1 MLRCNGKF
9 WIEKMQDLL
18 CDFRMLPCH
27 SMSFE
32 QQMNALSRLSIVS
45 AVVIGLF
52 GYNNC
57 ALVFLLFSLTLI
69 IILYYVQRNNMY
81 KENFNQPSMETCNP
95 YKTNLNLDYTRNKQ
109 MMTCNDS
116 YGLTF
121 NNKQYSSN
129 QALAGTANPKTLKA
143 PIMVPPIYDL
153 KNWRQ
158 NELVNFPII
167 NEHSGSD
174 LYQSGYISTSP
185 TCSTP
190 TCSLPSYTPSS
201 YTPSPSFGETIE
213 SYSKNYAREMDKPSV
228 NSSKNYNKNYARE
241 MDFMFEPKFLEDE
254 KQIKEGYNLDHY
266 IEQKME
272 TPPVGNSKKCVENNR
287 GILLSDGYDRRN
299 NQYNMPTNYAGGVCN
314 LSKEMT
320 EYNKNLFTQT
330 IQPGVYYK
338 NQVIEPIQSNMGIS
352 FTQQFEPTDVSV
364 KGDKI
369 TYTSHDPFL
378 YTPPKKVPEK
388 PRATESNVYDPRLT
402 GYGTNYRAY
411 IDKLTGQPRFY
422 YDDVDSVRRPNYI
435 TRSNVDHMP
444 FAEKYG
450 TMLSD
455 GEILTNTTQIR
466 NHAQQTLLDDTIAY
480 RTDMQAS
487 LMRKRNSE
495 MWQQRV
501 APLRRDSRTK

>member
-1 MLRCNGKF
+1 
-9 WIEKMQDLL
+9 
-18 CDFRMLPCH
+18 
-27 SMSFE
+27 MSFE

-81 KENFNQPSMETCNP
+81 KENFNEQSMETCKP
-95 YKTNLNLDYTRNKQ
+95 YKTKLDLDYTRNKQ
-109 MMTCNDS
+109 TMTCDDK

-121 NNKQYSSN
+121 DNKQYSSN

-143 PIMVPPIYDL
+143 PVVVPPIYDL
-153 KNWRQ
+153 KYWRK
-158 NELVNFPII
+158 NEFVNFPII
-167 NEHSGSD
+167 NEHSESD
-174 LYQSGYISTSP
+174 LYQSGYIPVVNSVSP
-185 TCSTP
+185 SCSYSQP
-190 TCSLPSYTPSS
+190 SASPSYSQPSA
-201 YTPSPSFGETIE
+201 SPSFGGDTVE
-213 SYSKNYAREMDKPSV
+213 SYSRNYAKEI
-228 NSSKNYNKNYARE
+228 
-241 MDFMFEPKFLEDE
+241 DFMFEPKFLEDE
-254 KQIKEGYNLDHY
+254 KKIKEGYNLDSY
-266 IEQKME
+266 IEKKMD
-272 TPPVGNSKKCVENNR
+272 TPPVGSAKKCVENNR
-287 GILLSDGYDRRN
+287 GILMSDGYDRRN

-314 LSKEMT
+314 LTKAMT
-320 EYNKNLFTQT
+320 EYNENLFTQT

-364 KGDKI
+364 KDDKI
-369 TYTSHDPFL
+369 TYVSHDPFL
-378 YTPPKKVPEK
+378 YTPPVKVPEK

-435 TRSNVDHMP
+435 TRSNIDHMP

-455 GEILTNTTQIR
+455 GEILTNTAQIR
-466 NHAQQTLLDDTIAY
+466 DHAQKNILDDTIAY

-501 APLRRDSRTK
+501 APLRRDSRRK